1 MARSA
6 RLRAESQFAATQKKK
21 DKQVLKD
28 REIAEKKRADH
39 RAYLRGLRLAKEAAD
54 KEAADKEGTAKKT
67 GKSGTAAG
75 DSEMPQAHR
84 RSS

>member
-6 RLRAESQFAATQKKK
+6 RSRAEQQFSATQKKK

-28 REIAEKKRADH
+28 RELAEKKRADH

-54 KEAADKEGTAKKT
+54 KEAAVEKT
-67 GKSGTAAG
+67 GKTKRPPVE
-75 DSEMPQAHR
+75 SELPQAHR
-84 RSS
+84 RGS